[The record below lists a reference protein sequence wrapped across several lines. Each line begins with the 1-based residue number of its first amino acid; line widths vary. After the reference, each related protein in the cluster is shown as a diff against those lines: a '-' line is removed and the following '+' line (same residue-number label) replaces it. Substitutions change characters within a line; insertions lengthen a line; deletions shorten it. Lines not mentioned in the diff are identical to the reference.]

1 MKNSFHSDNFICLIN
16 TISQAL
22 TLSNDLTQSPSASQS
37 RLIRKM
43 HHIGCIRL
51 IFCVFPI
58 GSISPTITEFTE
70 NQLKGWAL
78 STKFRP
84 LPIGMSTC
92 WRMALHLKM
101 CTDRMHQQKKK
112 ILHKLCIDMERSE
125 YTLFSMLAILKC
137 EFQWASI
144 LILRYMDSRGWG
156 RAGRHSVAVSSFS
169 ASLIRLIYF
178 SISAVSLR

>member
-1 MKNSFHSDNFICLIN
+1 MNNSFHSDNFICLIN

-70 NQLKGWAL
+70 NQLKGGFIDKVPTTSDWYEYL
-78 STKFRP
+78 
-84 LPIGMSTC
+84 
-92 WRMALHLKM
+92 LKNGAA
-101 CTDRMHQQKKK
+101 
-112 ILHKLCIDMERSE
+112 SE
-125 YTLFSMLAILKC
+125 NVY
-137 EFQWASI
+137 
-144 LILRYMDSRGWG
+144 
-156 RAGRHSVAVSSFS
+156 
-169 ASLIRLIYF
+169 
-178 SISAVSLR
+178 